1 MMPQERLDSEAEHA
15 KVWAE
20 ESREERPRLAA
31 VLPKSVLGKAAG
43 YTLNMWPKLRRLR
56 LRGSGVID

>member
-31 VLPKSVLGKAAG
+31 AVLPKSALVKAAG
-43 YTLNMWPKLRRLR
+43 KR
-56 LRGSGVID
+56 